1 MKATK
6 ENKIIGIGSVV
17 EIYDCDLEEISSF
30 TIVSKQT
37 GKENE
42 LSFDCALGKSLLE
55 KMVGEKVVVK
65 ADEEYEVKILAVDN
79 SNVQAEK
86 TYRNTFFCFQ
96 GNQYQAECYGGY
108 IFALSGKGVASW
120 ERLLEV
126 KEGDIIFHCEDQKIK
141 AISIAADSK
150 SFITDRP
157 KGHYSANNYP
167 DNTGRM
173 VKTKYQLL
181 NHPISTACYK
191 KEIIAFQGNPD
202 GKGYPFNVNGTGNQ
216 GYLFSLNKSLAKFF
230 MEEIVKCN
238 PFMKEKDY
246 VKDLLQ

>member
-6 ENKIIGIGSVV
+6 ENKVIGIGSVV
-17 EIYDCDLEEISSF
+17 EIYDCDLEENSSF
-30 TIVSKQT
+30 VIVSIKT
-37 GKENE
+37 GKANE
-42 LSFDCALGKSLLE
+42 LAFDSALGKSLLGKTVDE
-55 KMVGEKVVVK
+55 IVGVK

-126 KEGDIIFHCEDQKIK
+126 KEGDIIFHCEEQKIK
-141 AISIAADSK
+141 AVSIADSK
-150 SFITDRP
+150 PFITDRP
-157 KGHYSANNYP
+157 KCHYLANNYP

-173 VKTKYQLL
+173 VETKYQLL
-181 NHPISTACYK
+181 NHLISTACYK
-191 KEIIAFQGNPD
+191 KEIIAFQGNPN

-216 GYLFSLNKSLAKFF
+216 GYSFNLNKPLARFF
-230 MEEIVKCN
+230 MEEIIKRN
-238 PFMKEKDY
+238 PFMKDKDY